1 MRGEEKEF
9 LHVQRRGFLNTPY
22 LKKKHARTHHLV
34 YILKKY
40 ETILFKTHLRVI
52 F

>member
-22 LKKKHARTHHLV
+22 LKKKHARTHHL
-34 YILKKY
+34 KY